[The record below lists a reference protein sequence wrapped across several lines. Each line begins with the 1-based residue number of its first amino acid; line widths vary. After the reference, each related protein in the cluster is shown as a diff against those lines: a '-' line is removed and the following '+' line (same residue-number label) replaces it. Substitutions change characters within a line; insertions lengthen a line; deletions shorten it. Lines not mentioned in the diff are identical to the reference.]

1 MSGFNFDPRTVKPDE
16 GFKVIAGGQYK
27 MVVYKT
33 DMKPTS
39 KDPTKW
45 FLSVALKV
53 VEGSE
58 NGHAFADNLNVINEP
73 QTVEIAMARLSAYC
87 HAVDKLQPVNIQPN
101 APDGMALP
109 AIHNIPFLADVGV
122 QGEYN
127 RIKKVMPLSGPQMT
141 AAPTQQ
147 FQPAGQP
154 QPGANAWG
162 APPTAPVA
170 APVAPQPVA
179 VAPVAPQPQAQPVLD
194 ANAKGWL
201 AHIIAQNDAGAYPA
215 IPAAVVATLPGLIQT
230 NPQADASG
238 NFAAA
243 VTPAGRAAMGAGA
256 PAPVVAAPVAAPA
269 APQPVPGMG
278 FPQAA
283 PVTPAATAFAPVAP
297 VQQAPQSPAPQPNG
311 GWQPTQTAPTA
322 PPAAAPWAP
331 QG

>member
-27 MVVYKT
+27 LVIYKT

-53 VEGSE
+53 VEGPE

-109 AIHNIPFLADVGV
+109 MIHNIPFLADVGA

-127 RIKKVMPLSGPQMT
+127 RIKRVMPLSGPQMT
-141 AAPTQQ
+141 AAPTQ
-147 FQPAGQP
+147 FAPTAQP
-154 QPGANAWG
+154 QAGANAWG
-162 APPTAPVA
+162 APPAPVAATIAPVQPVA
-170 APVAPQPVA
+170 APVVAAPA
-179 VAPVAPQPQAQPVLD
+179 LD
-194 ANAKGWL
+194 ANTRGWL
-201 AHIIAQNDAGAYPA
+201 AHIIAQNDTGAYPG
-215 IPAAVVATLPGLIQT
+215 IPAAVVATLPGLVQT
-230 NPQADASG
+230 NPQPDAAG

-243 VTPAGRAAMGAGA
+243 VTPAGRAAMGAPA
-256 PAPVVAAPVAAPA
+256 PAPVMLAPVAPA
-269 APQPVPGMG
+269 APAPAPGMG

-283 PVTPAATAFAPVAP
+283 PTAFTTPVAP
-297 VQQAPQSPAPQPNG
+297 VQQAPQGPAPQPNG
-311 GWQPTQTAPTA
+311 GWQPTQAAPTA
-322 PPAAAPWAP
+322 PPAVAPWAP
-331 QG
+331 QPQ